1 MPVVPEEHPP
11 TTPVVPEEHTPT
23 IPVMPEDQEPAQ
35 MQDAL
40 PEARRGRR
48 RRGRRRG
55 RRHLIPGAAPATGR
69 IVAAARRLGIARL
82 RPEQERI
89 IADALGGRDV
99 LGVLPTGFGKSA
111 CYQVPSMVLAKPT
124 VLVSPLLAL
133 LQDQHAKLLARGIA
147 SVRLDGTV
155 RGPARREA
163 LARIAAGGPVLVMTT
178 PETLG
183 SPELAEA
190 LAGSGL
196 ALAAVD
202 EAHCVSEWGHDFRP
216 AYLRIGEQLK
226 KLGSPPTLALTATAT
241 TKVREDISR
250 FLALREPDIV
260 ASSPHRSNLA
270 FQVLSATG
278 DQRSRALARFA
289 YRLQRPGIIYCATT
303 REVDTVYAGLCALG
317 VPAHHYHGKMTGK
330 ERTAEQELY
339 MKAGRRTVMVATSAF
354 GLGIDKPDI
363 RYIIHH
369 QAPASLEQYVQEA
382 GRAGRDG
389 RRADCILLYD
399 PEDRSIH
406 EALLSKSRV
415 RPDQLYKVGAALAAW
430 AGEERAPSVAAL
442 ALSASLGPRATQ
454 ALLAILEEVGLI
466 RLQDGDVEVLVPSD
480 KIEEEARS
488 LSGRFATQRTQDSR
502 RLDTVA
508 EYTSSPEC
516 RAVFLRKYFGEDGG
530 APCRICDVCRGVT
543 ARAPQVI
550 QPLQR
555 RRRMRLPRGLA
566 RAAAARARQL
576 HRRGRPSAPPSAA
589 TASVPTT
596 LADAPPDAVDT
607 PVAPLSGAP
616 VPLSAADGTALDAG
630 GPATAA
636 TPPTADAAPEAPR
649 RGRRRRRRRRRRRAA
664 GTAAAASAPSQQ
676 E

>member
-23 IPVMPEDQEPAQ
+23 IPVMPEDQEPVQ

-636 TPPTADAAPEAPR
+636 TQPTADAAPEAPR

>member
-11 TTPVVPEEHTPT
+11 TTVVPEEHTPT

-35 MQDAL
+35 TQDAP

-124 VLVSPLLAL
+124 LLVSPLLAL

-241 TKVREDISR
+241 TKVREDIGR

-317 VPAHHYHGKMTGK
+317 VPAHHYHGKMTGN

-399 PEDRSIH
+399 PEDRGIH

-555 RRRMRLPRGLA
+555 RKRMRLPRGLA

-636 TPPTADAAPEAPR
+636 AQPTADAAPDAPR

-664 GTAAAASAPSQQ
+664 GTAAAASAPSQHQ

>member
-1 MPVVPEEHPP
+1 M
-11 TTPVVPEEHTPT
+11 
-23 IPVMPEDQEPAQ
+23 
-35 MQDAL
+35 
-40 PEARRGRR
+40 
-48 RRGRRRG
+48 
-55 RRHLIPGAAPATGR
+55 GASPATAR
-69 IVAAARRLGIARL
+69 VVAAARRLGIARL

-89 IADALGGRDV
+89 IADALAARDV

-111 CYQVPSMVLAKPT
+111 TYQIPSMIAAKPT
-124 VLVSPLLAL
+124 ILVSPLLAL
-133 LQDQHAKLLARGIA
+133 LQDQQAKLVTRGIA
-147 SVRLDGTV
+147 TVRLDGTV
-155 RGPARREA
+155 RGPHRREA
-163 LARIAAGGPVLVMTT
+163 LARIATGGPLLVMTT

-216 AYLRIGEQLK
+216 AYLRIGEELK
-226 KLGSPPTLALTATAT
+226 KLGSPPILALTATAT
-241 TKVREDISR
+241 TKVREDIVR
-250 FLALREPDIV
+250 FLALREPDVV

-317 VPAHHYHGKMTGK
+317 VPAHRYHGKMTGN
-330 ERTAEQELY
+330 ERTAEQDLY

-399 PEDRSIH
+399 PDDRGIH

-430 AGEERAPSVAAL
+430 AGEERRPSTAAL

-454 ALLAILEEVGLI
+454 ALLAILEEAGLI
-466 RLQDGDVEVLVPSD
+466 RMEDGDVEVLVPSEQ
-480 KIEEEARS
+480 IEEEARA
-488 LSGRFATQRTQDSR
+488 LAGRFATQRTQDSR

-508 EYTSSPEC
+508 EYAGSGEC
-516 RAVFLRKYFGEDGG
+516 RAVFLRRYFGEDGG
-530 APCRICDVCRGVT
+530 SPCRICDVCRGVT
-543 ARAPQVI
+543 TRAPQII

-555 RRRMRLPRGLA
+555 RRRVRLPKNLA
-566 RAAAARARQL
+566 RAAAMRNRRS
-576 HRRGRPSAPPSAA
+576 RRGRAGDSRAA
-589 TASVPTT
+589 TA
-596 LADAPPDAVDT
+596 AAAPDAAAPASERVVSTETPDFLGLPPVGIDGA
-607 PVAPLSGAP
+607 PVAP
-616 VPLSAADGTALDAG
+616 VP
-630 GPATAA
+630 
-636 TPPTADAAPEAPR
+636 APEPAARDANGEDVERAGEFPAVEGASDAPR
-649 RGRRRRRRRRRRRAA
+649 HRRRRRRRRRRRGPGAP
-664 GTAAAASAPSQQ
+664 AAAPPPSAS

>member
-1 MPVVPEEHPP
+1 
-11 TTPVVPEEHTPT
+11 
-23 IPVMPEDQEPAQ
+23 
-35 MQDAL
+35 
-40 PEARRGRR
+40 
-48 RRGRRRG
+48 
-55 RRHLIPGAAPATGR
+55 
-69 IVAAARRLGIARL
+69 
-82 RPEQERI
+82 
-89 IADALGGRDV
+89 
-99 LGVLPTGFGKSA
+99 
-111 CYQVPSMVLAKPT
+111 MVLAKPT

-636 TPPTADAAPEAPR
+636 TQPTADAAPEAPR

>member
-11 TTPVVPEEHTPT
+11 TPPEGS
-23 IPVMPEDQEPAQ
+23 PAR
-35 MQDAL
+35 DAP
-40 PEARRGRR
+40 PEARKGRR
-48 RRGRRRG
+48 RRGRRRS

-69 IVAAARRLGIARL
+69 IVAAARRLGITRL

-124 VLVSPLLAL
+124 ILVSPLLAL
-133 LQDQHAKLLARGIA
+133 LQDQQAKLVARGIA
-147 SVRLDGTV
+147 TVRLDGTV

-163 LARIAAGGPVLVMTT
+163 LARIGTGGPLLVMTT
-178 PETLG
+178 PETLA
-183 SPELAEA
+183 SPELAQA

-241 TKVREDISR
+241 TRVREDISR
-250 FLALREPDIV
+250 FLALREPDVV

-270 FQVLSATG
+270 FQVLAATG

-317 VPAHHYHGKMTGK
+317 VPAHHYHGKMTGS
-330 ERTAEQELY
+330 ERNAEQDLY

-363 RYIIHH
+363 RYIIHQ

-399 PEDRSIH
+399 PDDRGIH

-430 AGEERAPSVAAL
+430 AGEERTPSIAAL

-466 RLQDGDVEVLVPSD
+466 RLDGGDVEVLVPSD
-480 KIEEEARS
+480 NIEEEARS

-508 EYTSSPEC
+508 EYAGSSEC
-516 RAVFLRKYFGEDGG
+516 RAVYLRRYFGEDGG

-555 RRRMRLPRGLA
+555 RKRMRLPRGLA

-576 HRRGRPSAPPSAA
+576 HRRGRSSAPSAGP
-589 TASVPTT
+589 
-596 LADAPPDAVDT
+596 APPVATTAPEASPERVEL
-607 PVAPLSGAP
+607 PEAPLSGAP
-616 VPLSAADGTALDAG
+616 VPLAATPDATALDTG
-630 GPATAA
+630 GPALAA
-636 TPPTADAAPEAPR
+636 TQAAPDVSADGLQ
-649 RGRRRRRRRRRRRAA
+649 RGRRRRRRRRRRRV
-664 GTAAAASAPSQQ
+664 GGAAAASPTPPQQ
-676 E
+676 NE